1 MKHNTILILY
11 SVVLIFSIYF
21 FKNELFLKWLIIALT
36 LILITFIVLGSSF
49 IQLNYFVNNI
59 NKGNKKGIALTFDD
73 GPDPD
78 ITPQILNLLNQ
89 ENIKATFFVI
99 GNQIDNYSEII
110 KKIDADG
117 HTLGNHSFSHN
128 KKLTYLPTSKLK
140 ADIAKCS
147 NIIKQN
153 INKKPLFFRPPYGIT
168 TPRYK
173 RALQQL
179 QLKSIGWNIRSFDT
193 QANDPNKLY
202 NNIINQIKDGSI
214 LLFHDTQQITLEVL
228 PNIINYCKNNG
239 INIVALPDLINQ
251 KAYE

>member
-1 MKHNTILILY
+1 MKHNTIIILY
-11 SVVLIFSIYF
+11 SVALIFSIYF
-21 FKNELFLKWLIIALT
+21 FKNELFLGWIIIALT
-36 LILITFIVLGSSF
+36 LFLIGVIVLGSSF
-49 IQLNYFVNNI
+49 IQLNYFVNNF

-78 ITPQILNLLNQ
+78 ITPQILNLLNK

-99 GNQIDNYSEII
+99 GNQINNYPEII
-110 KKIDADG
+110 KKIDANG
-117 HTLGNHSFSHN
+117 HTLGNHSFSHD

-140 ADIAKCS
+140 DDIAKCS
-147 NIIKQN
+147 NAIKQH
-153 INKKPLFFRPPYGIT
+153 INKNPLFFRPPFGIT

-179 QLKSIGWNIRSFDT
+179 KLKSIGWNIRTFDT
-193 QANDPNKLY
+193 QAKDSNKLY

-214 LLFHDTQQITLEVL
+214 ILFHDTQQITLEVL
-228 PNIINYCKNNG
+228 PKIISYCKDNG